1 LISGTESRQLNECWR
16 GSNWSGGGT
25 AWQER
30 GCRAEVKRR
39 RAGKRGADKKEL
51 RASAR
56 QASGLRTRSGL
67 RLGVPK
73 HVVSNLTIAIWVVVI
88 GSVFA
93 YLWWQGH
100 IRSFAT
106 YVQETREELKKCTW
120 PTWDELKGSTVLI
133 TITIVLLGAFTVVVD
148 RLLTFI
154 FYKH

>member
-1 LISGTESRQLNECWR
+1 
-16 GSNWSGGGT
+16 
-25 AWQER
+25 
-30 GCRAEVKRR
+30 
-39 RAGKRGADKKEL
+39 
-51 RASAR
+51 
-56 QASGLRTRSGL
+56 
-67 RLGVPK
+67 
-73 HVVSNLTIAIWVVVI
+73 VSNLTIAIWVVVI

-100 IRSFAT
+100 IRRCAT

-148 RLLTFI
+148 RVLTFI